1 VIEESAEERL
11 AQLEKAMARSLE
23 LLGLGEMQEAR
34 CELERALA
42 PAGSSDV
49 PPLVP
54 GGSSDV
60 PPLAEFSEGVS
71 DQELDHAFEAA
82 SPETDQM
89 LDADRVA
96 QVAMRQADEALGEDL
111 APHEVG
117 TAFATRTM
125 ADLLE
130 DQGDPEGAAR
140 IRASL
145 EDAAELPPPDRPVS
159 EGWSGGRPRRQQVIA
174 TLERWLDNLRGGI
187 RA

>member
-1 VIEESAEERL
+1 MIEKSAEERL
-11 AQLEKAMARSLE
+11 AQLEKAVARSLE

-34 CELERALA
+34 RELERVLA
-42 PAGSSDV
+42 P
-49 PPLVP
+49 
-54 GGSSDV
+54 GGPSGVS
-60 PPLAEFSEGVS
+60 PLAEFSEGVS
-71 DQELDHAFEAA
+71 DQELDHAFEEA

-111 APHEVG
+111 APGEVG

-130 DQGDPEGAAR
+130 SQGDPEGAAR

-145 EDAAELPPPDRPVS
+145 EDAAEAPPLERPLS
-159 EGWSGGRPRRQQVIA
+159 EGRSGGRLSRHQVIA
-174 TLERWLDNLRGGI
+174 MLERWLDNLLGGI

>member
-1 VIEESAEERL
+1 MIEESAEDRL

-34 CELERALA
+34 RELERALA
-42 PAGSSDV
+42 PEGPS
-49 PPLVP
+49 
-54 GGSSDV
+54 GV

-71 DQELDHAFEAA
+71 DQELDHAFEEA

-111 APHEVG
+111 APDEVG

-130 DQGDPEGAAR
+130 GQGDPEGAAR

-145 EDAAELPPPDRPVS
+145 EDATEVPPLERPLS
-159 EGWSGGRPRRQQVIA
+159 EGRPGGRLVRQQVIA

>member
-1 VIEESAEERL
+1 VIEESAEDRL
-11 AQLEKAMARSLE
+11 AQLEKAVARSLE
-23 LLGLGEMQEAR
+23 LLELGETDEAR
-34 CELERALA
+34 LELGRALA
-42 PAGSSDV
+42 PGGPSGV
-49 PPLVP
+49 PPLEE
-54 GGSSDV
+54 
-60 PPLAEFSEGVS
+60 LSEGVS
-71 DQELDHAFEAA
+71 DQELDHAFEEA

-111 APHEVG
+111 APDEVG

-130 DQGDPEGAAR
+130 RQGDAEGAER

-145 EDAAELPPPDRPVS
+145 VEGAEAADHPAWEAAP
-159 EGWSGGRPRRQQVIA
+159 GGRPSRKQVIA
-174 TLERWLDNLRGGI
+174 TLEHWLENLRGGI

>member
-34 CELERALA
+34 RELERALA
-42 PAGSSDV
+42 PGGPSGV
-49 PPLVP
+49 PPL
-54 GGSSDV
+54 
-60 PPLAEFSEGVS
+60 LEFSEGVS
-71 DQELDHAFEAA
+71 DQELDHAFEEA

-111 APHEVG
+111 APDEVG

-130 DQGDPEGAAR
+130 GQGDPEGAAR

-145 EDAAELPPPDRPVS
+145 EDATEVPPLERPLS
-159 EGWSGGRPRRQQVIA
+159 EGRPGGRLVRQQVIA

>member
-1 VIEESAEERL
+1 VIEKSAEERL

-42 PAGSSDV
+42 PAG
-49 PPLVP
+49 P
-54 GGSSDV
+54 SDV

-71 DQELDHAFEAA
+71 DQELDHAFEEA

>member
-1 VIEESAEERL
+1 VIDESAEERL

-23 LLGLGEMQEAR
+23 LLGLGEMQEACR
-34 CELERALA
+34 ELERALA
-42 PAGSSDV
+42 PGGPSGV
-49 PPLVP
+49 PPLE
-54 GGSSDV
+54 
-60 PPLAEFSEGVS
+60 EFSEGVS
-71 DQELDHAFEAA
+71 DQELEHAFEEA

-111 APHEVG
+111 GPDEVG

-145 EDAAELPPPDRPVS
+145 EDAAEVPPLERPPSEDRT
-159 EGWSGGRPRRQQVIA
+159 GGRFSRQQVIA

>member
-11 AQLEKAMARSLE
+11 AQLEKAVARSLE
-23 LLGLGEMQEAR
+23 LLETGETQEAR
-34 CELERALA
+34 LELERALA
-42 PAGSSDV
+42 P
-49 PPLVP
+49 
-54 GGSSDV
+54 GGPEGV

-71 DQELDHAFEAA
+71 EQELDHAFEAA
-82 SPETDQM
+82 QPQTDQM

-96 QVAMRQADEALGEDL
+96 QVSMRQADEALGAEL
-111 APHEVG
+111 APDEVG

-130 DQGDPEGAAR
+130 RQGDAEGAAR

-145 EDAAELPPPDRPVS
+145 GDVPATAPPDHPVPEVAPGARPS
-159 EGWSGGRPRRQQVIA
+159 RKQVIA
-174 TLERWLDNLRGGI
+174 TLERWLENLRGGI

>member
-1 VIEESAEERL
+1 MIDESAEERL

-34 CELERALA
+34 RELERALA
-42 PAGSSDV
+42 PGGPSRV
-49 PPLVP
+49 PPLAP
-54 GGSSDV
+54 GGPSRV

-71 DQELDHAFEAA
+71 DQELDHALETAE
-82 SPETDQM
+82 PETDQM

-111 APHEVG
+111 APDEVG

-130 DQGDPEGAAR
+130 GQGDPEGAAR

-145 EDAAELPPPDRPVS
+145 EDAAEVPSLERPVS
-159 EGWSGGRPRRQQVIA
+159 EERHGGRLSRQQVVA

>member
-1 VIEESAEERL
+1 MIEESAEERL

-34 CELERALA
+34 RELERALA
-42 PAGSSDV
+42 PAGPS
-49 PPLVP
+49 
-54 GGSSDV
+54 GV

-71 DQELDHAFEAA
+71 DQELDHAFEEA

-111 APHEVG
+111 APDEVG
-117 TAFATRTM
+117 TAFSTRTM

-130 DQGDPEGAAR
+130 EQGDPEGAAR

-145 EDAAELPPPDRPVS
+145 EDAAEAPP
-159 EGWSGGRPRRQQVIA
+159 
-174 TLERWLDNLRGGI
+174 LERWLDNLRGGI